1 VTAADLLKMSQAQ
14 LDDLF
19 KSKPAG
25 DIPNGQAKGT
35 AIIAPGTVFSPE
47 IAEFVSLFA
56 WQGKT
61 FDGKRGVLTNRILP
75 LGLNAI
81 VAEVYKDASWLDG
94 KECIVL
100 DYSKTS
106 LVAHWI
112 RDEIRA
118 IEPNFYLGKVYWDRR
133 RLIDFGLPAQSKSRV
148 NAGVGDRI
156 GRADRPVVEVAL
168 HYLECGRRPC
178 DRVRDLVGGCAR
190 SERGAKSQH
199 DLRLDPR
206 LHDRAALELI

>member
-1 VTAADLLKMSQAQ
+1 MTSADLLKMSQTE

-25 DIPNGQAKGT
+25 AIPNGEAKGT
-35 AIIAPGTVFSPE
+35 AIIAPGTKFSPE
-47 IAEFVSLFA
+47 IAEFVGVFA

-75 LGLNAI
+75 FGLNAI
-81 VAEVYKDASWLDG
+81 VAEVYKDTSWLDG

-112 RDEIRA
+112 RDEIRQ
-118 IEPNFYLGKVYWDRR
+118 IEPNLYLGKVYWDKK
-133 RLIDFGLPAQSKSRV
+133 RLIDFSLEFPTAQ
-148 NAGVGDRI
+148 A
-156 GRADRPVVEVAL
+156 
-168 HYLECGRRPC
+168 
-178 DRVRDLVGGCAR
+178 
-190 SERGAKSQH
+190 
-199 DLRLDPR
+199 
-206 LHDRAALELI
+206 